1 MFSNGTQMIKILT
14 LRETWK
20 GTYLGMT
27 VLSSFGS
34 WHLHYF
40 ARSSFEHH
48 EAVFAQ
54 GRALH
59 RVSAGSPSISRSEIN
74 FIRHGGLGRW

>member
-1 MFSNGTQMIKILT
+1 MFRTVIQMIKT
-14 LRETWK
+14 PTQRETWK

-40 ARSSFEHH
+40 AWSSFENH

-59 RVSAGSPSISRSEIN
+59 WVSAGSPSISSSEIN
-74 FIRHGGLGRW
+74 FIRHGGLGRC